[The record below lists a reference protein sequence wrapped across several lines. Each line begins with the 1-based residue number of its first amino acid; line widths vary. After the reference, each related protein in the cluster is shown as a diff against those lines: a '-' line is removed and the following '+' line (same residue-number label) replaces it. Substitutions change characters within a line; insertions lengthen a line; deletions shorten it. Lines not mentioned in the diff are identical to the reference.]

1 MNLAKRDKHDL
12 TCIASPKGE
21 MKSTFS
27 WTNPFKSS
35 TSINQVKLLCSSTSS
50 TLCDPTLAKLNQE
63 TEFCITIHITFND
76 SVVHTGTTV
85 SVPSSPSETN
95 RVSDC
100 KSILVTTPSS
110 RMIPGKLKIEV
121 TKDPIYHV
129 GKNGKHSYGENFIYE
144 YPFVEFLGLQPLIP
158 LLQYGNRLGFEICS
172 VNRTRKLGY
181 VNLNWPRCSARV
193 TESLVLTDGSFCQK
207 QNTLYFRL
215 CKSCEFIMCIL
226 IVDHQFN
233 HMHPW
238 CSWECMLP
246 GRCSPGKRCHT
257 FWNRNI
263 VLLPI
268 LLGKVSCVPKT
279 TLCELY
285 VVRFWEGLA

>member
-1 MNLAKRDKHDL
+1 MN
-12 TCIASPKGE
+12 
-21 MKSTFS
+21 
-27 WTNPFKSS
+27 
-35 TSINQVKLLCSSTSS
+35 
-50 TLCDPTLAKLNQE
+50 
-63 TEFCITIHITFND
+63 
-76 SVVHTGTTV
+76 
-85 SVPSSPSETN
+85 
-95 RVSDC
+95 
-100 KSILVTTPSS
+100 
-110 RMIPGKLKIEV
+110 
-121 TKDPIYHV
+121 
-129 GKNGKHSYGENFIYE
+129 
-144 YPFVEFLGLQPLIP
+144 
-158 LLQYGNRLGFEICS
+158 
-172 VNRTRKLGY
+172 NRTRKLGY

-193 TESLVLTDGSFCQK
+193 TESLALIDGSFCQK

-215 CKSCEFIMCIL
+215 CKFCEFMMCIL

-268 LLGKVSCVPKT
+268 LLGKVRCVPNN

-285 VVRFWEGLA
+285 GVKVLHSVLWRVLQNLKRV